1 MEWMCMCFPHG
12 LLIYSI
18 AKTCTY
24 TRESFDNMRAA
35 LSYYSKRD
43 LCHLL
48 GAGYSGFLKENCD
61 LTIKC
66 PALIMVGK
74 YDITGKV
81 KKYCIKWHETT
92 HIPLIVVPDAAHN
105 SNFDNAKFVNNK
117 IDHFISK
124 TGNLFYYR

>member
-1 MEWMCMCFPHG
+1 MEWMCMCFPLG

-35 LSYYSKRD
+35 LSYYSKRE

-48 GAGYSGFLKENCD
+48 GVGYSGFLKENCD

-66 PALIMVGK
+66 PALIMVGE
-74 YDITGKV
+74 YDRTGKV
-81 KKYCIKWHETT
+81 KKYCAEWHEAT
-92 HIPLIVVPDAAHN
+92 HIPFVTIPNAAHN
-105 SNFDNAKFVNNK
+105 SNFDNFEAVNLEMDN
-117 IDHFISK
+117 FISK
-124 TGNLFYYR
+124 IR